1 MYPNYS
7 GCPASATSKQ
17 VSGYPLLKVSEWI
30 V

>member
-7 GCPASATSKQ
+7 GCPSSATSKQ
-17 VSGYPLLKVSEWI
+17 LSGYPLLKVSEWM

>member
-7 GCPASATSKQ
+7 GCPSSATSKML
-17 VSGYPLLKVSEWI
+17 SGYPLLKVSEWM